1 MSEQKRSILH
11 TELEYLGAQFS
22 TSTEGFNLAQSFY
35 GEKPLE
41 EALKD
46 CALIDLSGI
55 GYTLVS
61 GTSAQNFVEAVFAG
75 KQLEVGETSFEC
87 ALTGDGSLSSIGL
100 LARSGQ
106 NEYVVLDA
114 SERSLVLDE
123 WLSIIASVEQN
134 GVAPYAEVSLEDAT
148 PLLTPLLLAGK
159 KAKKVLMDYLGEQ
172 KLPEDSKLCNLML
185 DQTIPALVA
194 NVSTKK
200 VPAYLVMVP
209 PVHTVILYRSL
220 LSFETVHP
228 LGYKQLIEG
237 LKTYL
242 PWFSELASN
251 TKVVV
256 VVAKDKLE
264 GWGLLRASDD
274 FIGARGDLL

>member
-22 TSTEGFNLAQSFY
+22 TLTEGFNLAQSFY

-159 KAKKVLMDYLGEQ
+159 KVKKVLMDYLGEQ
-172 KLPEDSKLCNLML
+172 RLPEDSKLCNLML

-209 PVHTVILYRSL
+209 PVHTVILFRSL

-228 LGYKQLIEG
+228 LGHKQLIEG

-256 VVAKDKLE
+256 TKDKLE

>member
-61 GTSAQNFVEAVFAG
+61 GTSSQNFVEAVFAG
-75 KQLEVGETSFEC
+75 KQLEVGEASFEC

-159 KAKKVLMDYLGEQ
+159 KTKKVLMDYLGEQ
-172 KLPEDSKLCNLML
+172 RLPEDSKLCNLML
-185 DQTIPALVA
+185 DQTIPALVV
-194 NVSTKK
+194 NISTKK

-209 PVHTVILYRSL
+209 PVHTVILFRSL

-228 LGYKQLIEG
+228 LGHKQLIEG

-251 TKVVV
+251 TKV

>member
-61 GTSAQNFVEAVFAG
+61 GTSSQNFVEAVFAG
-75 KQLEVGETSFEC
+75 KQLEVGEASFEC

-172 KLPEDSKLCNLML
+172 RLPEDSKLCNLML

-209 PVHTVILYRSL
+209 PVHTIILFRSL

-228 LGYKQLIEG
+228 LGHKQLIEG
-237 LKTYL
+237 LKSYL

-251 TKVVV
+251 TKVVL
-256 VVAKDKLE
+256 AKDKLE
-264 GWGLLRASDD
+264 GWGLLRTSAD

>member
-134 GVAPYAEVSLEDAT
+134 GVAPYTEVSLEDAT

-159 KAKKVLMDYLGEQ
+159 KTKKVLMDYLGEQ
-172 KLPEDSKLCNLML
+172 TLPEDSKLCNLML

-209 PVHTVILYRSL
+209 PVHTVILFRSL

-228 LGYKQLIEG
+228 LGHKQLIEG
-237 LKTYL
+237 LKRYL
-242 PWFSELASN
+242 PWFSELVSN
-251 TKVVV
+251 TKV

>member
-114 SERSLVLDE
+114 SERSLVLEE

-159 KAKKVLMDYLGEQ
+159 KARKVLMDYLGEQ
-172 KLPEDSKLCNLML
+172 KLPEDAKLCNLML

-209 PVHTVILYRSL
+209 PVHTVILFRSL

-228 LGYKQLIEG
+228 LGHNQLIEG

-251 TKVVV
+251 TKV

>member
-61 GTSAQNFVEAVFAG
+61 GTSSQNFVEAVFAG
-75 KQLEVGETSFEC
+75 KQLEVGEASFEC

-159 KAKKVLMDYLGEQ
+159 KAKKVLMDYLGQQ

-209 PVHTVILYRSL
+209 PVHTVILFRSL

-228 LGYKQLIEG
+228 LGHKQLIEG

-251 TKVVV
+251 TKV

>member
-61 GTSAQNFVEAVFAG
+61 GTSSQNFVEAVFAG
-75 KQLEVGETSFEC
+75 KQLEVGEASFEC

-159 KAKKVLMDYLGEQ
+159 KVKKVLMDYLGEQ
-172 KLPEDSKLCNLML
+172 RLPEDSKLCNLML

-209 PVHTVILYRSL
+209 PVHTVILFRSL

-228 LGYKQLIEG
+228 LGHKQLVEG

-251 TKVVV
+251 TKV

>member
-75 KQLEVGETSFEC
+75 KQLEIGETSFEC

-134 GVAPYAEVSLEDAT
+134 GVAPYAGVSLEDAT

-209 PVHTVILYRSL
+209 PVHTVILFRSL

-228 LGYKQLIEG
+228 LGHKQLVEG

-251 TKVVV
+251 TKV

>member
-75 KQLEVGETSFEC
+75 KQLKVGETSFEC

-134 GVAPYAEVSLEDAT
+134 GVAPYAAVSLEDAT

-209 PVHTVILYRSL
+209 PVHTVILFRSL

-228 LGYKQLIEG
+228 LGHKQLIEG

-251 TKVVV
+251 TKV

>member
-22 TSTEGFNLAQSFY
+22 TSTEGFNLAKSFY

-134 GVAPYAEVSLEDAT
+134 GVTPYAEVSLEDAT

-242 PWFSELASN
+242 SWFSELASN
-251 TKVVV
+251 TKV

-264 GWGLLRASDD
+264 GWGLLRASND

>member
-61 GTSAQNFVEAVFAG
+61 GTSSQNFVEAVFAG
-75 KQLEVGETSFEC
+75 KQLEVGEASFEC

-114 SERSLVLDE
+114 SERSLVLEE

-159 KAKKVLMDYLGEQ
+159 KAKKVLMDYLSEQ
-172 KLPEDSKLCNLML
+172 QLPEDSKLCNLML

-209 PVHTVILYRSL
+209 PVHTIILFRSL

-228 LGYKQLIEG
+228 LGHKQLIEG
-237 LKTYL
+237 LKSYL

-251 TKVVV
+251 TKV

>member
-1 MSEQKRSILH
+1 MSEQKCSILH

-55 GYTLVS
+55 GYTLAS
-61 GTSAQNFVEAVFAG
+61 GTSSQNFVEAVFAG
-75 KQLEVGETSFEC
+75 KQLEVGEASFEC

-134 GVAPYAEVSLEDAT
+134 DVAPYAEVSLEDAT

-209 PVHTVILYRSL
+209 PVHTVILFRSL

-228 LGYKQLIEG
+228 LGHKQLIEG

-251 TKVVV
+251 TKV

>member
-46 CALIDLSGI
+46 CALVDLSSI
-55 GYTLVS
+55 SYTLVS
-61 GTSAQNFVEAVFAG
+61 GAVAQNFVEAVFAG

-87 ALTGDGSLSSIGL
+87 TLTGDGSLSSIGL

-159 KAKKVLMDYLGEQ
+159 KVKKVLMDYLGEQ
-172 KLPEDSKLCNLML
+172 RLPEDSKLYNLML

-200 VPAYLVMVP
+200 IPAYLVMVP
-209 PVHTVILYRSL
+209 PVHTVILFRSL

-228 LGYKQLIEG
+228 LGHKQLIEG

-251 TKVVV
+251 TKV

>member
-22 TSTEGFNLAQSFY
+22 TLTEGFNLAQSFY

-61 GTSAQNFVEAVFAG
+61 GTAAQNFVEAVFAG
-75 KQLEVGETSFEC
+75 KQLEIGETSFEC

-172 KLPEDSKLCNLML
+172 RLPEDSKLCNLML

-209 PVHTVILYRSL
+209 PVHTVILFRSL
-220 LSFETVHP
+220 LSFEMVHP
-228 LGYKQLIEG
+228 LGHKQLIEG
-237 LKTYL
+237 LTTYL

-256 VVAKDKLE
+256 AKDKLE
-264 GWGLLRASDD
+264 SWGLLRASDD

>member
-55 GYTLVS
+55 GYTLLS
-61 GTSAQNFVEAVFAG
+61 GVAAQNFVEAVFAG
-75 KQLEVGETSFEC
+75 KQLEVGEASFEC

-114 SERSLVLDE
+114 SECSLVLDE

-200 VPAYLVMVP
+200 VPVYLVMVP
-209 PVHTVILYRSL
+209 PVHTVILFRSL

-228 LGYKQLIEG
+228 LGHKQLIEG

-256 VVAKDKLE
+256 AKDKLE
-264 GWGLLRASDD
+264 SWGLLRASDD

>member
-87 ALTGDGSLSSIGL
+87 SLTGDGSLSSIGL

-172 KLPEDSKLCNLML
+172 RLPEDSKLCNLML

-256 VVAKDKLE
+256 AKDKLE

>member
-46 CALIDLSGI
+46 CALIDLGGI

-61 GTSAQNFVEAVFAG
+61 GTSSQNFVEAVFAG
-75 KQLEVGETSFEC
+75 KQLEVGEASFEC

-159 KAKKVLMDYLGEQ
+159 KTKKVLMDYLGEQ

-209 PVHTVILYRSL
+209 PVHTVILFRSL

-228 LGYKQLIEG
+228 LGHKQLIEG
-237 LKTYL
+237 LKTYF

-251 TKVVV
+251 TKV

>member
-22 TSTEGFNLAQSFY
+22 TLTEGFNLAQSFY

-61 GTSAQNFVEAVFAG
+61 GTAAQNFVEAVFAG
-75 KQLEVGETSFEC
+75 KQLEIRETSFEC

-172 KLPEDSKLCNLML
+172 RLPEDSKLCNLML

-209 PVHTVILYRSL
+209 PVHTVILFRSL

-228 LGYKQLIEG
+228 LGHKQLIEG

-251 TKVVV
+251 TKV

>member
-114 SERSLVLDE
+114 SERSLILDE

-172 KLPEDSKLCNLML
+172 KLPEDAKLCNLML

-209 PVHTVILYRSL
+209 PVHTVILFRSL
-220 LSFETVHP
+220 LSFEMVHP
-228 LGYKQLIEG
+228 LGHKQLIEG
-237 LKTYL
+237 LKSYL
-242 PWFSELASN
+242 PWFSELATN
-251 TKVVV
+251 TKVVL
-256 VVAKDKLE
+256 AKDKLE
-264 GWGLLRASDD
+264 GWGLLRASAD

>member
-41 EALKD
+41 DALKD

-172 KLPEDSKLCNLML
+172 RLPEDSKLCNLML

-209 PVHTVILYRSL
+209 PVHTVILFRSL

-228 LGYKQLIEG
+228 LGHKQLIEG

-256 VVAKDKLE
+256 AKDKLE
-264 GWGLLRASDD
+264 SWGLLRASDD

>member
-46 CALIDLSGI
+46 CALVDLSGI
-55 GYTLVS
+55 SYTLIS
-61 GTSAQNFVEAVFAG
+61 GAVAQNFVEAVFAG

-87 ALTGDGSLSSIGL
+87 TLTGDGSLSSIGL

-114 SERSLVLDE
+114 SERSLVLEE
-123 WLSIIASVEQN
+123 WLSIIVSVEQN
-134 GVAPYAEVSLEDAT
+134 GVTPYAEVSLEDAT

-172 KLPEDSKLCNLML
+172 QLPEDSKLCNLML
-185 DQTIPALVA
+185 DQTIPALIA

-200 VPAYLVMVP
+200 VPAYLAMVP
-209 PVHTVILYRSL
+209 PVHTVILFRSL

-228 LGYKQLIEG
+228 LGHKQLIEG
-237 LKTYL
+237 LKSYL

-251 TKVVV
+251 TKVVL
-256 VVAKDKLE
+256 AKDKLE
-264 GWGLLRASDD
+264 GWGLLRTSAD

>member
-22 TSTEGFNLAQSFY
+22 TSTEGLNLAQSFY

-123 WLSIIASVEQN
+123 WFSIIASVEQN

-200 VPAYLVMVP
+200 IPAYLVMIP
-209 PVHTVILYRSL
+209 PVHTVILFRSL

-228 LGYKQLIEG
+228 LGHKQLIEG

-251 TKVVV
+251 TKV

>member
-35 GEKPLE
+35 GEKPFE

-46 CALIDLSGI
+46 CALVDLSGI
-55 GYTLVS
+55 SYTLVS
-61 GTSAQNFVEAVFAG
+61 GTVAQNFVEAVFAG
-75 KQLEVGETSFEC
+75 EQLEVGETSFEC
-87 ALTGDGSLSSIGL
+87 TLTGDGSLSSIGL

-159 KAKKVLMDYLGEQ
+159 KTKKVLMDYLGEQ
-172 KLPEDSKLCNLML
+172 TLPEDSKLCNLML
-185 DQTIPALVA
+185 DQTIPVLVA

-209 PVHTVILYRSL
+209 PVHTVIIFRSL

-228 LGYKQLIEG
+228 LGHKQLIEG

-251 TKVVV
+251 TKV

>member
-61 GTSAQNFVEAVFAG
+61 GVAAQNFVEAVFAG
-75 KQLEVGETSFEC
+75 KQLEVGEASFEC

-134 GVAPYAEVSLEDAT
+134 GVAPYEEVSLEDAT

-200 VPAYLVMVP
+200 VPAYLIMVP
-209 PVHTVILYRSL
+209 PVHTVILFRSL

-228 LGYKQLIEG
+228 LGHKQLIEG

-251 TKVVV
+251 TKV

>member
-134 GVAPYAEVSLEDAT
+134 GVAPYAGVSLEDAT

-209 PVHTVILYRSL
+209 PVHTVILFRSL

-228 LGYKQLIEG
+228 LGHKQLVEG

-251 TKVVV
+251 TKV

>member
-75 KQLEVGETSFEC
+75 KQLGVGETSFEC

-159 KAKKVLMDYLGEQ
+159 KAKKILMDYLGEQ
-172 KLPEDSKLCNLML
+172 RLPEDSKLCNLML

-209 PVHTVILYRSL
+209 PVHTVILFRSL

-228 LGYKQLIEG
+228 LGHKQLIEG

-251 TKVVV
+251 TKV

>member
-46 CALIDLSGI
+46 CALVDLSGI
-55 GYTLVS
+55 SYTLVS
-61 GTSAQNFVEAVFAG
+61 GAVAQNFVEAVFAG

-87 ALTGDGSLSSIGL
+87 ALTGDGSLSSIAL

-114 SERSLVLDE
+114 SERSLVLEE

-134 GVAPYAEVSLEDAT
+134 DVAPYAKVSLEDAT

-159 KAKKVLMDYLGEQ
+159 KAKKVLMDYLDEQ
-172 KLPEDSKLCNLML
+172 RLPEDSKMCNLML

-194 NVSTKK
+194 NISTKK

-209 PVHTVILYRSL
+209 PVHTVILFRSL
-220 LSFETVHP
+220 LSFEMVHP
-228 LGYKQLIEG
+228 LGHKQLIEG
-237 LKTYL
+237 IKSYL
-242 PWFSELASN
+242 PWFSELAAN
-251 TKVVV
+251 TKVVL
-256 VVAKDKLE
+256 AKDKLE
-264 GWGLLRASDD
+264 GWGLLRASAD

>member
-22 TSTEGFNLAQSFY
+22 TLTEGFNLAQSFY

-134 GVAPYAEVSLEDAT
+134 GVAPYAGVSLEDAT

-209 PVHTVILYRSL
+209 PVHTVILFRSL

-228 LGYKQLIEG
+228 LGHKQLVEG

-256 VVAKDKLE
+256 VKDKLE

>member
-134 GVAPYAEVSLEDAT
+134 GVAPYAAVSLEDAT

-185 DQTIPALVA
+185 DQTIPALIA

-209 PVHTVILYRSL
+209 PVHTVILFRSL

-228 LGYKQLIEG
+228 LGHKQLIEG

-251 TKVVV
+251 TKV

>member
-46 CALIDLSGI
+46 CTLIDLSGI

-61 GTSAQNFVEAVFAG
+61 GTSSQNFVEAVFAG
-75 KQLEVGETSFEC
+75 KQLEVGEASFEC

-114 SERSLVLDE
+114 SERSLVLEE

-172 KLPEDSKLCNLML
+172 QLPEDSKLCNLML

-209 PVHTVILYRSL
+209 PVHTVILFRSL
-220 LSFETVHP
+220 LSFEMVHP
-228 LGYKQLIEG
+228 LGHKQLIEG

-251 TKVVV
+251 TKV

>member
-22 TSTEGFNLAQSFY
+22 TSTEGFTLAQSFY

-46 CALIDLSGI
+46 CALVDLSGI
-55 GYTLVS
+55 SYTLVS
-61 GTSAQNFVEAVFAG
+61 GTVAQNFVEAVFAG

-114 SERSLVLDE
+114 SERSLVLEE

-134 GVAPYAEVSLEDAT
+134 GVTPYAEVSLEDAT

-172 KLPEDSKLCNLML
+172 LPEDSKLCNLML

-209 PVHTVILYRSL
+209 PVHTVILFRSL
-220 LSFETVHP
+220 LSFEMVHP
-228 LGYKQLIEG
+228 LGHKQLIEG
-237 LKTYL
+237 LTTYL
-242 PWFSELASN
+242 PWFSELATN
-251 TKVVV
+251 TKVVL
-256 VVAKDKLE
+256 AKDKLE
-264 GWGLLRASDD
+264 GWGLLRASAD

>member
-61 GTSAQNFVEAVFAG
+61 GTSSQNFVEAVFAG
-75 KQLEVGETSFEC
+75 KQLEVGEASFEC

-159 KAKKVLMDYLGEQ
+159 KTKKVLMDYLGEQ

-209 PVHTVILYRSL
+209 PVHTVILFRSL

-228 LGYKQLIEG
+228 LGHKQLIEG
-237 LKTYL
+237 LKTFL

-251 TKVVV
+251 TKV

>member
-114 SERSLVLDE
+114 SERSLVLNE

-185 DQTIPALVA
+185 DRTIPALVA

-209 PVHTVILYRSL
+209 PVHTVILFRSL

-228 LGYKQLIEG
+228 LGHNQLIES
-237 LKTYL
+237 LKTFL

-251 TKVVV
+251 TKV

>member
-46 CALIDLSGI
+46 CALVDLSGI
-55 GYTLVS
+55 SYTLIS
-61 GTSAQNFVEAVFAG
+61 GAVAQNFVEAVFAG

-114 SERSLVLDE
+114 SERSLVLEE
-123 WLSIIASVEQN
+123 WLSITASVEQN
-134 GVAPYAEVSLEDAT
+134 GVTPYAEVSLEDAT

-172 KLPEDSKLCNLML
+172 QLPEDSKLCNLML

-209 PVHTVILYRSL
+209 PVHTVILFRSL
-220 LSFETVHP
+220 LSFEMVHP
-228 LGYKQLIEG
+228 LGHKQLIEG
-237 LKTYL
+237 LTTYL

-251 TKVVV
+251 TKVVL
-256 VVAKDKLE
+256 AKDKLE
-264 GWGLLRASDD
+264 GWGLLRTSAD

>member
-46 CALIDLSGI
+46 CALVDLSGI
-55 GYTLVS
+55 SYTLVS
-61 GTSAQNFVEAVFAG
+61 GTVAQNFVEAVFAG
-75 KQLEVGETSFEC
+75 EQLEVGETSFEC

-114 SERSLVLDE
+114 SERSLVLEE
-123 WLSIIASVEQN
+123 WLSIIAFVEQN

-172 KLPEDSKLCNLML
+172 QLPEDSKLCNLML

-194 NVSTKK
+194 NVSTQN

-209 PVHTVILYRSL
+209 PVHTVILFRSF
-220 LSFETVHP
+220 LSFEMVHP
-228 LGYKQLIEG
+228 LGHKQLIEG

-251 TKVVV
+251 TKVVL
-256 VVAKDKLE
+256 AKDKLE
-264 GWGLLRASDD
+264 SWGLLRTSDD

>member
-114 SERSLVLDE
+114 SGRSLVLDE

-148 PLLTPLLLAGK
+148 LLLTPLLLAGK
-159 KAKKVLMDYLGEQ
+159 KSKKVLMDYLGEQ
-172 KLPEDSKLCNLML
+172 RLPEDSKLYNLML
-185 DQTIPALVA
+185 DQTIPVLVA

-209 PVHTVILYRSL
+209 PVHTVILFRSL

-228 LGYKQLIEG
+228 LGHKQLIEG

-242 PWFSELASN
+242 PWFSELATN
-251 TKVVV
+251 TKV

-274 FIGARGDLL
+274 FIGARSDLL

>member
-61 GTSAQNFVEAVFAG
+61 GVAAQNFVEAVFAG
-75 KQLEVGETSFEC
+75 KQLEVGEASFEC

-159 KAKKVLMDYLGEQ
+159 KTKKVLMDYLGEQ

-209 PVHTVILYRSL
+209 PVHTVILFRSL

-256 VVAKDKLE
+256 AKDKLE

>member
-35 GEKPLE
+35 GEKPFD

-46 CALIDLSGI
+46 CALVDLSGI
-55 GYTLVS
+55 SYTLIS
-61 GTSAQNFVEAVFAG
+61 GAVAQIFVEAVFAG

-159 KAKKVLMDYLGEQ
+159 KVKKVLMDYLGEQ
-172 KLPEDSKLCNLML
+172 RLPEDSKLCNLML

-209 PVHTVILYRSL
+209 PVHTVILFRSL

-228 LGYKQLIEG
+228 LGHKQLIEG

-251 TKVVV
+251 TKV

-274 FIGARGDLL
+274 FIGARGDFL

>member
-46 CALIDLSGI
+46 CALVDLSGI
-55 GYTLVS
+55 SYTLVS
-61 GTSAQNFVEAVFAG
+61 GAVAQNFVEAVFAG

-114 SERSLVLDE
+114 SERSLVLEE

-134 GVAPYAEVSLEDAT
+134 SVAPYAEVSLEDAT

-159 KAKKVLMDYLGEQ
+159 KSKKVLIDYLGEQ
-172 KLPEDSKLCNLML
+172 QLPEDSKLCNLML

-194 NVSTKK
+194 NVSTKT
-200 VPAYLVMVP
+200 VPTYLVMVP
-209 PVHTVILYRSL
+209 PVHTVILFRSL
-220 LSFETVHP
+220 LSFEMVHP
-228 LGYKQLIEG
+228 LGHKQLIDG

-256 VVAKDKLE
+256 AKDKLE
-264 GWGLLRASDD
+264 GWGLLRTSDD